1 MLLVFSTSKACN
13 VPVFRYALER
23 WPADTFHVVVYTQGA
38 EDNALLSLKSN
49 AVEKDSLCNYSV
61 DVVDANTSNGQ
72 KLAEANG
79 ITQFPWAAVYYPTN
93 ARVRGLVWQGPL
105 NAANARRLINS
116 PVRSAL
122 VEKLL
127 GGEAAVWLFLKSGDP
142 EKDKPALETLQKTLE
157 RASNELKIPST
168 GVDINGNAIEVT
180 DFVDYDVH
188 FDVLQVSRDDPKEVI
203 LKSMLLGSESDLSYY
218 NDPMAFPVFG
228 RGRLL
233 YAVIG
238 KGIREKTVYDAC
250 RSITAWCS
258 CEIKAQNPGIDLLL
272 STDWSAPVGGHMV
285 KDEETPPLTGL
296 SEFIPPQNDAQKTD
310 NTKLA
315 ADINTEPIEIDSM
328 NVSSIKK
335 DTVRVFSEEDD
346 IQKSSNTLLRNLLL
360 LTGFGIVVVFA
371 ATFFIKS
378 KKTK

>member
-285 KDEETPPLTGL
+285 KDEETPLLTGL